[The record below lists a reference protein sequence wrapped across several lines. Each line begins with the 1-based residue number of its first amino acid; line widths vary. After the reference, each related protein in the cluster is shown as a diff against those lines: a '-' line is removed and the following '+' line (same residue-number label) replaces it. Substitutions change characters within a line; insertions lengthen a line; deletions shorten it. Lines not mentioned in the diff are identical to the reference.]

1 MTHIFVQG
9 KKFKYD
15 VNRDTD
21 QLAMNFKR
29 TYNICYYTNDTS
41 KGKGFIERLA
51 THAVGLVRWHLMPE
65 CKNGKDE
72 SNITSKQSTDS
83 DKENSS
89 EESSNTGTTK
99 RSVPCLRDIEES
111 SQKKQKQ
118 LYDRMLHDIRVLAYK
133 KKHEDLDKEETS
145 ELSNSHKNGIEIEV
159 YEKQLKKADDMANI
173 VREIQ
178 KVIAEEINH
187 NQNVVLELL
196 EDNEISE
203 LERNK
208 KIKEL
213 IMDMKGKCDE
223 CLSKPVLEVMHGGDM
238 KQVLEIP
245 EVMPKENNLFQKD
258 I

>member
-51 THAVGLVRWHLMPE
+51 THAVGLVRRHLMPE
-65 CKNGKDE
+65 CKNAKDE

-89 EESSNTGTTK
+89 EDSSVTATTK

-118 LYDRMLHDIRVLAYK
+118 LYDRMLHDIRVLAYEK
-133 KKHEDLDKEETS
+133 NLDKEETS
-145 ELSNSHKNGIEIEV
+145 ELSNSHKNGIEMEV

-173 VREIQ
+173 VRDIR
-178 KVIAEEINH
+178 KVIAEELNH

-203 LERNK
+203 LERTK

-223 CLSKPVLEVMHGGDM
+223 CLSKPVLEVMDGGEM

-245 EVMPKENNLFQKD
+245 EVMPKANNNLFQKV